1 IIEKISKRE
10 GFGDIL
16 ADGVEKAAE
25 KLGIGKEI
33 AMHVKGLEIIQ
44 ADPRGAK
51 GYGLGYVVASR
62 GADHLRSEPFMELSD
77 DPRKGEKLFGIP
89 EATIRLE
96 YKGKGKLVSYCEDWC
111 AIVDSLEVCKNV
123 AENMEILPF
132 DKAAEVIEAATGLK
146 LNGNDVRKI
155 GERIINIE
163 RAFLIRE
170 GIRKEH
176 DTLPKRFLEEPIPSG
191 VSKGSIFELEK
202 MLNEYYEER
211 KWNKKTGFPL
221 KEKLKELNLENVI
234 EQFEKIGIEME

>member
-1 IIEKISKRE
+1 
-10 GFGDIL
+10 
-16 ADGVEKAAE
+16 
-25 KLGIGKEI
+25 
-33 AMHVKGLEIIQ
+33 
-44 ADPRGAK
+44 
-51 GYGLGYVVASR
+51 
-62 GADHLRSEPFMELSD
+62 
-77 DPRKGEKLFGIP
+77 
-89 EATIRLE
+89 
-96 YKGKGKLVSYCEDWC
+96 
-111 AIVDSLEVCKNV
+111 
-123 AENMEILPF
+123 
-132 DKAAEVIEAATGLK
+132 EVIEAATGLK

-191 VSKGSIFELEK
+191 ISKGSIFELEK

-211 KWNKKTGFPL
+211 KWSKKTGIPL